1 MQHMPLFLY
10 IPTKHSQYAPSNTK
24 VSFQR
29 LIYQTSN
36 LDKVVNLQ
44 NSDLYTAAPAI
55 FFFKTHLNHHP

>member
-10 IPTKHSQYAPSNTK
+10 SLTEHSQYASSNTE

>member
-10 IPTKHSQYAPSNTK
+10 IPTEHSQYAPGNTK

-44 NSDLYTAAPAI
+44 NSDLYIAAPAI
-55 FFFKTHLNHHP
+55 FFLKTYLNNHP